1 MFQLFPKQA
10 QRMVERMPTTS
21 IELYAQKECV
31 DLVKKVIFATCGQ
44 QIHVFTVENGA
55 LNGKTQ
61 MIFDVPTALADKVTV
76 RIILSLP
83 GNSVHGLHPLH

>member
-10 QRMVERMPTTS
+10 QRTVERKPTTS

-31 DLVKKVIFATCGQ
+31 DLVKKVFFATCGEH
-44 QIHVFTVENGA
+44 IHIFTLDNGV

-61 MIFDVPTALADKVTV
+61 MIFDVPTVLVDKVTV